1 MDNRPVTLNVHM
13 EAVPGR
19 EQELEKEL
27 RALVEPTRSEPGC
40 LAYFVHHDPE
50 DPCMFMFYEKFESQA
65 ALDAHVNSPHF
76 KKFEKYRG
84 ENPDSIVVTN
94 VTKWREID

>member
-1 MDNRPVTLNVHM
+1 MNEHHVTLNVCM

-27 RALVEPTRSEPGC
+27 RALIVPTRSEPGC
-40 LAYFVHHDPE
+40 LVYVLHRDPE

-76 KKFEKYRG
+76 KKFQNYCKG
-84 ENPDSIVVTN
+84 KADPVVIVN